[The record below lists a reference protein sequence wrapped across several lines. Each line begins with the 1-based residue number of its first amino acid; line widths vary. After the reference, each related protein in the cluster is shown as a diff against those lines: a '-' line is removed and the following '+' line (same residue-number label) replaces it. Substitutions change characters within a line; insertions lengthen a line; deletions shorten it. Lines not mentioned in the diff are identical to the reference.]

1 MRFLGKE
8 SEINLN
14 TKKPEFY
21 EWKWIDLEEIT
32 NVVVE
37 FKLEVYNKIKKQVK
51 IIIKTINLH
60 QL

>member
-51 IIIKTINLH
+51 NIIN
-60 QL
+60 